1 MQSHADSGRHH
12 LHPKEDSMRITLP
25 RIGLGGAPLGNM
37 FHPLSEETA
46 DATLNAAWDAGFR
59 YYDVSPH
66 YGAGLA
72 EQRFGR
78 MLSGKPRDE
87 YVLSTKVG
95 RLLQPAGQPENAKP
109 FVDELPN
116 KRVPDY
122 SADGA
127 RRSIED
133 SLERMGVDRLDVVF
147 IHDVSEDQWG
157 PQWRE
162 YFQQAMNGAAKALT
176 QLRDEGVIRGWGLGV
191 NLVEPCRLALEQSDP
206 NVFLLAGRYSLLE
219 YDEALDTLFPTCQAR
234 DVGVVVGGPFNSG
247 VLAGGDHYE
256 YDQIPPQ
263 VAQRRE
269 QLKAA
274 AERCGVDLRAA
285 ALHFCLANPVVASVI
300 PGTANPERPR
310 QYMEY
315 FNTQVPRE
323 FWQTLKRDGLL
334 REDAPVPI

>member
-1 MQSHADSGRHH
+1 
-12 LHPKEDSMRITLP
+12 MRITLP

-78 MLSGKPRDE
+78 LLSGKPRDE

-95 RLLQPAGQPENAKP
+95 RLLQPASQPENAKP

-176 QLRDEGVIRGWGLGV
+176 QLRDEGVIRGWGLGSTWSSHAAWLWSRATRTCSCWPAV
-191 NLVEPCRLALEQSDP
+191 TRCWSTTRRWTPCSRPARHATLASSLGTVQLRRP
-206 NVFLLAGRYSLLE
+206 GRWRSL
-219 YDEALDTLFPTCQAR
+219 
-234 DVGVVVGGPFNSG
+234 
-247 VLAGGDHYE
+247 
-256 YDQIPPQ
+256 
-263 VAQRRE
+263 
-269 QLKAA
+269 
-274 AERCGVDLRAA
+274 
-285 ALHFCLANPVVASVI
+285 
-300 PGTANPERPR
+300 
-310 QYMEY
+310 
-315 FNTQVPRE
+315 
-323 FWQTLKRDGLL
+323 
-334 REDAPVPI
+334 

>member
-1 MQSHADSGRHH
+1 M
-12 LHPKEDSMRITLP
+12 
-25 RIGLGGAPLGNM
+25 
-37 FHPLSEETA
+37 
-46 DATLNAAWDAGFR
+46 
-59 YYDVSPH
+59 
-66 YGAGLA
+66 
-72 EQRFGR
+72 
-78 MLSGKPRDE
+78 
-87 YVLSTKVG
+87 
-95 RLLQPAGQPENAKP
+95 
-109 FVDELPN
+109 
-116 KRVPDY
+116 PDY

-219 YDEALDTLFPTCQAR
+219 HDEALDTLFPTCLAR

-263 VAQRRE
+263 VAQRRSSSRP
-269 QLKAA
+269 LPSTAA
-274 AERCGVDLRAA
+274 SICGPPPCISAWPTRWSPRSSRARPIPSVPGSTWNTSTPRCPGVLADPQARRPAARGCAGADLTPAK
-285 ALHFCLANPVVASVI
+285 P
-300 PGTANPERPR
+300 
-310 QYMEY
+310 
-315 FNTQVPRE
+315 
-323 FWQTLKRDGLL
+323 
-334 REDAPVPI
+334 

>member
-1 MQSHADSGRHH
+1 
-12 LHPKEDSMRITLP
+12 MRITLP

-78 MLSGKPRDE
+78 LLSGKPRDE

-95 RLLQPAGQPENAKP
+95 RLLQPASQPENAKP

-133 SLERMGVDRLDVVF
+133 SPSAWASIASMWCSSTTF
-147 IHDVSEDQWG
+147 
-157 PQWRE
+157 PKT
-162 YFQQAMNGAAKALT
+162 NGA
-176 QLRDEGVIRGWGLGV
+176 RNG
-191 NLVEPCRLALEQSDP
+191 
-206 NVFLLAGRYSLLE
+206 
-219 YDEALDTLFPTCQAR
+219 
-234 DVGVVVGGPFNSG
+234 
-247 VLAGGDHYE
+247 
-256 YDQIPPQ
+256 
-263 VAQRRE
+263 
-269 QLKAA
+269 
-274 AERCGVDLRAA
+274 
-285 ALHFCLANPVVASVI
+285 AS
-300 PGTANPERPR
+300 TSSRP
-310 QYMEY
+310 
-315 FNTQVPRE
+315 
-323 FWQTLKRDGLL
+323 
-334 REDAPVPI
+334 

>member
-1 MQSHADSGRHH
+1 
-12 LHPKEDSMRITLP
+12 MRITLP

-78 MLSGKPRDE
+78 LLSGKPRDE

-133 SLERMGVDRLDVVF
+133 SLERMGVDRLDIVF

-219 YDEALDTLFPTCQAR
+219 HDEALDTLFPTCQAR

-263 VAQRRE
+263 VAQRRSSSRP
-269 QLKAA
+269 LPSAA
-274 AERCGVDLRAA
+274 ASICGPPPCTSAWPTRWSPRSSRARPIPSVPGSTWNTSTPRCPASSGRPSSATACCARMRRCQSDLCQA
-285 ALHFCLANPVVASVI
+285 VT
-300 PGTANPERPR
+300 G
-310 QYMEY
+310 
-315 FNTQVPRE
+315 
-323 FWQTLKRDGLL
+323 
-334 REDAPVPI
+334 

>member
-1 MQSHADSGRHH
+1 
-12 LHPKEDSMRITLP
+12 MRITLP

-133 SLERMGVDRLDVVF
+133 SL
-147 IHDVSEDQWG
+147 
-157 PQWRE
+157 
-162 YFQQAMNGAAKALT
+162 
-176 QLRDEGVIRGWGLGV
+176 
-191 NLVEPCRLALEQSDP
+191 
-206 NVFLLAGRYSLLE
+206 
-219 YDEALDTLFPTCQAR
+219 
-234 DVGVVVGGPFNSG
+234 
-247 VLAGGDHYE
+247 
-256 YDQIPPQ
+256 
-263 VAQRRE
+263 
-269 QLKAA
+269 
-274 AERCGVDLRAA
+274 
-285 ALHFCLANPVVASVI
+285 
-300 PGTANPERPR
+300 
-310 QYMEY
+310 
-315 FNTQVPRE
+315 
-323 FWQTLKRDGLL
+323 
-334 REDAPVPI
+334 

>member
-1 MQSHADSGRHH
+1 
-12 LHPKEDSMRITLP
+12 MRITLP

-78 MLSGKPRDE
+78 LLSGKPRDE

-95 RLLQPAGQPENAKP
+95 RLLQPASQPENAKP

-176 QLRDEGVIRGWGLGV
+176 QLRDEGVIRGWGLGSTGSSHAAW
-191 NLVEPCRLALEQSDP
+191 LWSRATRTCSCWPAATRCWSTTRRWTPCSRPAWHATLASS
-206 NVFLLAGRYSLLE
+206 LAGRSTPASWPVAITMSTTRSHHRSPSAGSSSRPLPS
-219 YDEALDTLFPTCQAR
+219 AAASICGPPPCISAWPTRWSPRSSGHGQSRASSAVHGILQR
-234 DVGVVVGGPFNSG
+234 PGAPG
-247 VLAGGDHYE
+247 VLAD
-256 YDQIPPQ
+256 PQ
-263 VAQRRE
+263 ARRP
-269 QLKAA
+269 AA
-274 AERCGVDLRAA
+274 RGCAGADLTSA
-285 ALHFCLANPVVASVI
+285 
-300 PGTANPERPR
+300 
-310 QYMEY
+310 
-315 FNTQVPRE
+315 
-323 FWQTLKRDGLL
+323 KR
-334 REDAPVPI
+334 